1 MLLQLETIKFPR
13 SFKPENVDP
22 DVKPD
27 LVTFTDG
34 NPQSYGAVA
43 YILWTLTSGEKEA
56 RLLMSKAKLGALLQ
70 MGETVRNELNG
81 AIFGS
86 RLKDFLYRVLG
97 IRFGRHIPLLD
108 SMIVKDMILKD
119 SYGFNTFAG
128 LRVGEIQQKIVVED
142 WIHIPSKELMC

>member
-34 NPQSYGAVA
+34 NPQSRC
-43 YILWTLTSGEKEA
+43 LHPLEKEA

-70 MGETVRNELNG
+70 MGETIRNELNG
-81 AIFGS
+81 AIFGC

-108 SMIVKDMILKD
+108 SMIRR
-119 SYGFNTFAG
+119 T
-128 LRVGEIQQKIVVED
+128 
-142 WIHIPSKELMC
+142 